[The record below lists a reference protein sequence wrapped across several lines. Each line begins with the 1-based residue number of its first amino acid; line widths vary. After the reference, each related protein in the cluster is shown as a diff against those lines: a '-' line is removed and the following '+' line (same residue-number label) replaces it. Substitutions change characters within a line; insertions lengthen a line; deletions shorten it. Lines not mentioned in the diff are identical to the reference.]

1 MIKKSNRFSFSGHD
15 SFQCRLMWLKKG
27 YDFLQENNDFN
38 TEAAGIVLGVGNN
51 MVRSIRFWL
60 RAFGVTNEQD
70 QLTDFAHLMFGKEE
84 GQGLD
89 PFLEDE
95 ATLWILHF
103 RLVAIGYASSYNLI
117 FNEFRKNKIE
127 FTRADYLNFVKLRL
141 EERSLS
147 ISENSINEDFV
158 VFIKMY
164 LNQDGQRDKED
175 SFSGILTELGLLD
188 FFVKQRE
195 DSKKESENVFFI
207 APDERED
214 IPEVAILY
222 AILENETYQDS
233 VSLSQLETDEN
244 SPGSVFAL
252 TRSGLSQ
259 KLRSI
264 AKNYPAVVL
273 SEQAGIRELQ
283 FKDKPQSD
291 LILKNY
297 YANQA
302 RYESV

>member
-1 MIKKSNRFSFSGHD
+1 MIKKSNRFAFSGHD

-27 YDFLQENNDFN
+27 YDFLLEQNDFN

-70 QLTDFAHLMFGKEE
+70 QLTDFAHLMFGKDK

-95 ATLWILHF
+95 ATLWILHY
-103 RLVAIGYASSYNLI
+103 RLVAIGYASSYHLI

-127 FTRADYLNFVKLRL
+127 FTKNDYLHFVKLRL

-158 VFIKMY
+158 VFVKMY
-164 LNQDGQRDKED
+164 LNQDVQRDKED

-207 APDERED
+207 GAAEREE
-214 IPEVAILY
+214 IPEIAILY
-222 AILENETYQDS
+222 AILENEAYEDS
-233 VSLSQLETDEN
+233 ISLNQLEIDEN
-244 SPGSVFAL
+244 SPASVYAL

-259 KLRSI
+259 KLRAL
-264 AKNYPAVVL
+264 AKKYPDIIL
-273 SEQAGIRELQ
+273 TENAGIRELQ
-283 FKDKPQSD
+283 FKTKPTSD
-291 LILKNY
+291 TILKEY

>member
-1 MIKKSNRFSFSGHD
+1 
-15 SFQCRLMWLKKG
+15 MWLKKG
-27 YDFLQENNDFN
+27 YDFLIEHHDFN
-38 TEAAGIVLGVGNN
+38 ADAAGIILGVGNN

-60 RAFGVTNEQD
+60 RAFGITDQQD
-70 QLTDFAHLMFGKEE
+70 QLTDFAHLMFGKGE

-95 ATLWILHF
+95 ATLWILHY
-103 RLVAIGYASSYNLI
+103 RLVAIGYASSYQLI

-127 FTRADYLNFVKLRL
+127 FTRNDYLNFVKLRL
-141 EERSLS
+141 EERSLN

-164 LNQDGQRDKED
+164 LNQDVQRDKED

-195 DSKKESENVFFI
+195 DTKKESENVFFI
-207 APDERED
+207 APAERED

-222 AILENETYQDS
+222 AILENENYRDS
-233 VSLSQLETDEN
+233 ISLNQLEVDQN

-264 AKNYPAVVL
+264 AKKNPDIIL

-283 FKDKPQSD
+283 FRTKPQSD
-291 LILKNY
+291 IILRKY